1 MMTDRWLNYVLA
13 VVVVIGLVVVARYE
27 RPRLAEER
35 AEYLDQEVAVGRDDA
50 PPVED
55 RDPLELREAPGNGDP
70 VTAAEPEI
78 EPLGAHGVSASHPL
92 AVEVGME
99 VLSAGGNAVDAA
111 IAVSYALSVVEPFGS
126 GVGGGGAMLL
136 QEPGEAPLAYDYRE
150 TAPLSG
156 DRPANNIGV
165 PGFAAGMEHMHRAHG
180 SIALEDLIEPA
191 ARYAEDGFEVDPY
204 LHERARDA
212 AFRMPIHLLPGLF
225 PGGAVVQPGET
236 LRQLDYAEVLRMIQT
251 EGAEVV
257 YGGEIGQRIADE
269 VSGISIEDLEAYEV
283 AEVQPAIGEFAGY
296 DVISG
301 APPISGTALVQTLQI
316 AEQRGIDE
324 LDLDSAD
331 GMHTMAQAY
340 RLAQRDR
347 RMNVGDPTIEDVPL
361 DRIVDRQRTDQLA
374 ARIPPDGFV
383 ELPDEEEVRFAT
395 ETDTTHV
402 VVVDDDGTMVSLTNT
417 LSNFFGSGLSVSGIF
432 LNDQLKNFSPDPES
446 INAVAPG
453 KRPRSFITPTILA
466 EDDHGVL
473 GIGSAGG
480 RRIPFV
486 TAQVIARWANNGQD
500 IEAAVSTGR
509 YHLEVRDLEVEDSLP
524 DGVESELASRGYEIT
539 YTVPTTEY
547 FGGMQALVVDREAGT
562 VDGVADERRAG
573 SWASSSP

>member
-1 MMTDRWLNYVLA
+1 MTDRWLNYVLA
-13 VVVVIGLVVVARYE
+13 VVVVIGLVAVVRYQQ
-27 RPRLAEER
+27 PRLAEER
-35 AEYLDQEVAVGRDDA
+35 AEFLDQEVAVGPEDA

-55 RDPLELREAPGNGDP
+55 RDPLELRAAPDNGEP
-70 VTAAEPEI
+70 AAPER

-92 AVEVGME
+92 AVEVGMD

-111 IAVSYALSVVEPFGS
+111 IAVSYALAIVEPFGS

-136 QEPGEAPLAYDYRE
+136 YPPEETPLAYDYRE
-150 TAPLSG
+150 TAPVSG
-156 DRPANNIGV
+156 ERPANDIGV
-165 PGFAAGMEHMHRAHG
+165 PGFAAGMEHIHREHG
-180 SIALEDLIEPA
+180 TIELADLIEPA

-225 PGGAVVQPGET
+225 PGGAVIEPGET
-236 LRQLDYAEVLRMIQT
+236 LRQLDYAEVLRMIQDQ
-251 EGAEVV
+251 GAEVM
-257 YGGEIGQRIADE
+257 YSGEIGQRIADG
-269 VSGISIEDLEAYEV
+269 VSGIDIEDLEAYEV
-283 AEVQPAIGEFAGY
+283 VELEPAIGSFAGY

-316 AEQRGIDE
+316 AEQQGIAD

-331 GMHTMAQAY
+331 GMHAMAQAY

-347 RMNVGDPTIEDVPL
+347 RVNVGDPTLEDVPL
-361 DRIVDRQRTDQLA
+361 ERMLA
-374 ARIPPDGFV
+374 SERAEEMAALVPADGFV
-383 ELPDEEEVRFAT
+383 ELPEEEDVRFTT

-402 VVVDDDGTMVSLTNT
+402 VVVDDDGMMVSLTNT
-417 LSNFFGSGLSVSGIF
+417 LSNFFGSGLPVSGFF
-432 LNDQLKNFSPDPES
+432 LNDQLKNFSPDPDS

-466 EDDHGVL
+466 QDGEPVL

-486 TAQVIARWANNGQD
+486 TAQVIARWIDNGQD
-500 IEAAVSTGR
+500 LEAAVANPR

-524 DGVESELASRGYEIT
+524 GGVEDELVSRGYEVT

-547 FGGMQALVVDREAGT
+547 FGGMQGLVVDRDAGR

-573 SWASSSP
+573 DWASSSP